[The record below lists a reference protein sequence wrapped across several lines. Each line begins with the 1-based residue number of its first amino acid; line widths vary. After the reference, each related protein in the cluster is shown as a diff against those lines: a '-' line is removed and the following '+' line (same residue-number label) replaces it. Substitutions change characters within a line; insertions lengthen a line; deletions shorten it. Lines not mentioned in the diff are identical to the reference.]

1 MNDVCLMSLLYVA
14 LLYCF
19 QGLEIT
25 FIPNEGVCNLRPKVL
40 QMTKQW
46 FVVEQYHVRNDFQN
60 RDPEIVMVRL
70 IYYTHMFYSLRG
82 SCLCDKR
89 EL

>member
-1 MNDVCLMSLLYVA
+1 M

-46 FVVEQYHVRNDFQN
+46 FVVVEQYHVRNDFQN

-70 IYYTHMFYSLRG
+70 MWVLYTTHMFYSSLRG